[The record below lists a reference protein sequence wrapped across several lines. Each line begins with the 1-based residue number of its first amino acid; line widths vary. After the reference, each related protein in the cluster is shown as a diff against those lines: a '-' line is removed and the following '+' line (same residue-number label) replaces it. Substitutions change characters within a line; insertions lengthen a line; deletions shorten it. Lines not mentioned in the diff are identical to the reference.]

1 MYKID
6 RRGGD
11 RPYFLL
17 LNKYV
22 PKNDD
27 LIYLSTLSILRFDF
41 LNRFSLVS
49 FSIGLEQGWARS
61 WWNDRSFPRTNG
73 TIKNDPIVL
82 KKNAQNAFLKM
93 LEQLIK
99 ERNGNCLKSTVII
112 VNAFLLS
119 RTCSKL
125 GTHFK
130 SGMCSLNPL
139 KI

>member
-49 FSIGLEQGWARS
+49 FSIGLE
-61 WWNDRSFPRTNG
+61 
-73 TIKNDPIVL
+73 
-82 KKNAQNAFLKM
+82 
-93 LEQLIK
+93 
-99 ERNGNCLKSTVII
+99 
-112 VNAFLLS
+112 
-119 RTCSKL
+119 
-125 GTHFK
+125 
-130 SGMCSLNPL
+130 
-139 KI
+139 